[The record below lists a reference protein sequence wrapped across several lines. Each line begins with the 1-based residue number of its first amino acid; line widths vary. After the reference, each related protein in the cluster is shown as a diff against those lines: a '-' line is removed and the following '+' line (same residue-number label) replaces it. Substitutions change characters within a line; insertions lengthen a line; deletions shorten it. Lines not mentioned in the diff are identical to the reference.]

1 MTLALALKVT
11 GGGAEGE
18 GGKALAAL
26 GVRRPLGE
34 MVPSGGRGSLALSV
48 VVSLYCLEAEAPDS
62 PRGLRVECCKERIAI
77 NT

>member
-11 GGGAEGE
+11 GGGAVGE

-48 VVSLYCLEAEAPDS
+48 VVPLYCLEAEAPDS
-62 PRGLRVECCKERIAI
+62 PRGATSGML
-77 NT
+77 